1 MAANSIDLPAVT
13 AAGFAALKRGDTLAA
28 RAYFDQAVSCGRA
41 DAAVWFGL
49 SLIHRASGATAEEQS
64 ALDQV
69 LKLDAHHL
77 PALIAK
83 GDLFAR
89 HGDRRAANAYYGAGL
104 KLAARIPS
112 LPPEWQSDLRR
123 VEAAYQGFARD
134 YEAHLSQ
141 ALQYAGLG
149 APGSERFGHA
159 FDLLLGKKEIYLQRP
174 KYFFFPELPQV
185 QFFDRRQFPWVDALE
200 SKSAAIRAE
209 LGAILGAGAG
219 FVPYIRG
226 EADRPSFDIRGLL
239 ENPGWSAFYL
249 IKDGVTVA
257 ENAARCPVTIAAL
270 HDVPLCRIDNRTPS
284 VLISL
289 LRPGVRIPPHHG
301 FMNARLICH
310 LPLLVPPQCALRVGN
325 ETRAWHEGQ
334 VVIFDDSMEHEAWN
348 LSQEP
353 RAVLIFDVWRPELSE
368 QERSLVAAMLG
379 AIDRFDGPRRTW
391 TE

>member
-1 MAANSIDLPAVT
+1 
-13 AAGFAALKRGDTLAA
+13 
-28 RAYFDQAVSCGRA
+28 
-41 DAAVWFGL
+41 
-49 SLIHRASGATAEEQS
+49 
-64 ALDQV
+64 
-69 LKLDAHHL
+69 
-77 PALIAK
+77 
-83 GDLFAR
+83 
-89 HGDRRAANAYYGAGL
+89 
-104 KLAARIPS
+104 
-112 LPPEWQSDLRR
+112 
-123 VEAAYQGFARD
+123 
-134 YEAHLSQ
+134 
-141 ALQYAGLG
+141 
-149 APGSERFGHA
+149 
-159 FDLLLGKKEIYLQRP
+159 
-174 KYFFFPELPQV
+174 
-185 QFFDRRQFPWVDALE
+185 
-200 SKSAAIRAE
+200 
-209 LGAILGAGAG
+209 
-219 FVPYIRG
+219 
-226 EADRPSFDIRGLL
+226 
-239 ENPGWSAFYL
+239 L

-310 LPLLVPPQCALRVGN
+310 LPLVVPPQCALRVGN